1 MQNRKSL
8 WLAAATVAV
17 KMGKVIRFDNG
28 MIMTDFYSKTLKRT
42 FSWMAF
48 VNSVV
53 VSSKKR

>member
-1 MQNRKSL
+1 LQNNKPL

-28 MIMTDFYSKTLKRT
+28 MIMPDFYNPEAT
-42 FSWMAF
+42 FPRIAF

-53 VSSKKR
+53 VRSEKR